1 MQKLEIEY
9 PCEWIY
15 KIIGSDEARLKA
27 AARSIMCGKEFD
39 CDVSRGSSKGNY
51 VCLNLKITVASEH
64 ERVLI
69 FSALG
74 THSDIKLVL

>member
-15 KIIGSDEARLKA
+15 KIIGRDVSLMKA
-27 AARSIMCGKEFD
+27 AAQSIVNGKE
-39 CDVSRGSSKGNY
+39 CVIDVSRGSSNGNY
-51 VCLNLKITVASEH
+51 ICLNLKITVSSEH
-64 ERVLI
+64 ERTSI

-74 THSDIKLVL
+74 THSDIKMVL

>member
-15 KIIGSDEARLKA
+15 KIIGSDITRMKA
-27 AARSIMCGKEFD
+27 AAQCIAFGKEFSI
-39 CDVSRGSSKGNY
+39 DVSRGSSKGNY
-51 VCLNLKITVASEH
+51 ICLNLKITVASEF
-64 ERVLI
+64 ERTSI

-74 THSDIKLVL
+74 THSDIKMVL

>member
-15 KIIGSDEARLKA
+15 KIIGSDIVRMKA
-27 AARSIMCGKEFD
+27 AAQGIISEKEFTI
-39 CDVSRGSSKGNY
+39 DVSRGSSKGNY
-51 VCLNLKITVASEH
+51 VCLNLKIMVTSDH
-64 ERVLI
+64 ERTSI

-74 THSDIKLVL
+74 THSDIKMVL

>member
-15 KIIGSDEARLKA
+15 KIIGSDVSRMKA
-27 AARSIMCGKEFD
+27 AAQSIICGKEFVI
-39 CDVSRGSSKGNY
+39 DVSRGSSKGNY
-51 VCLNLKITVASEH
+51 VSLNLKITVASEH
-64 ERVLI
+64 ERKLI
-69 FSALG
+69 FTALG